1 MVMPCMV
8 KSPVTSKT
16 SLRLVGAIL
25 VDLKVI
31 SGNLSVSKKSA
42 LRRCLSRSAT
52 PVSMVAVL
60 MVTLTDDAA
69 GLALSML
76 TMPETS
82 ANLPL
87 TLLMKWRTRNMASE
101 WRLSTVN
108 ASVAA
113 EASDA
118 APRSSAAAVRDLNF
132 MLYVSFR

>member
-1 MVMPCMV
+1 MV

-52 PVSMVAVL
+52 PVSMVVVL

-76 TMPETS
+76 TTPETS

-87 TLLMKWRTRNMASE
+87 TLLMKWRTRNIASE
-101 WRLSTVN
+101 WRLSTLKV
-108 ASVAA
+108 SAA
-113 EASDA
+113 EAIDA
-118 APRSSAAAVRDLNF
+118 ALRSSATAVRVLNF
-132 MLYVSFR
+132 IL